1 MCIRDSIYILAS
13 RRNGTLYVGI
23 TSDLIKRVWEHKNKI
38 AEGFTSKYNVNK
50 LVHYEKFNDVY
61 DAIQREKRLKEWR
74 RKWKLALIEA
84 NNPSW
89 SDLYEQVSI

>member
-1 MCIRDSIYILAS
+1 MNKNYYIYILAS